1 MAHFWTRIRMAAS
14 VVGQIMR
21 APDSAFT
28 TLDFESRANQ
38 YAYLWAWESGALFTN
53 VDSVGLA
60 VASYA
65 AALRAQLRL
74 YRHTRLVWNMV
85 PVVTD
90 FWGSVMYPGE
100 LSRDG
105 KEFPDGQPSALPL
118 PEDTRPDLM
127 AACAQVWSW
136 TGMQAQKYVIP
147 YWAAVAGN
155 VLIEVVADPLREKV
169 YFKLHWPSVVRSIT
183 LNSAGDVKHYRIEY
197 NVREVVGVDAQG
209 REQFVEYTYGQEVDK
224 ESIKTYRDNRL
235 YDYTN
240 GALGAEYPNPWGFVP
255 ACWVPHRSVGSE
267 FAAPAVA
274 APGLNELL
282 AINSVESMVDDAMQ
296 RGTRPIPVF
305 FTNKSVRPLYDRP
318 KRNEDDDEFSEE
330 RLDDD
335 ADRESWTGIKLSAD
349 SSIGKLD
356 PSIDLGAADTRLES
370 KKRAWLRKYP
380 EVSMWESLRER
391 NVSGVAAE
399 ILHGDTRNK
408 VLKIRP
414 ETDRQ
419 VIKATQMA
427 ITIAARLRPTW
438 SRQDGGRQLFAPF
451 NEGSWDRGDLDF
463 ELANRP
469 IIPEVP
475 LTEEEKATIADI
487 RLNKLGLPEAWVFAQ
502 YGVPLAVIQVAER
515 ESEARAQ
522 AQAEAEAA
530 AREAEQR
537 ESAGETTPGQPAGAE
552 TVGQG
557 NG

>member
-1 MAHFWTRIRMAAS
+1 
-14 VVGQIMR
+14 
-21 APDSAFT
+21 
-28 TLDFESRANQ
+28 
-38 YAYLWAWESGALFTN
+38 
-53 VDSVGLA
+53 
-60 VASYA
+60 
-65 AALRAQLRL
+65 
-74 YRHTRLVWNMV
+74 
-85 PVVTD
+85 
-90 FWGSVMYPGE
+90 
-100 LSRDG
+100 
-105 KEFPDGQPSALPL
+105 
-118 PEDTRPDLM
+118 
-127 AACAQVWSW
+127 
-136 TGMQAQKYVIP
+136 
-147 YWAAVAGN
+147 
-155 VLIEVVADPLREKV
+155 
-169 YFKLHWPSVVRSIT
+169 
-183 LNSAGDVKHYRIEY
+183 
-197 NVREVVGVDAQG
+197 
-209 REQFVEYTYGQEVDK
+209 
-224 ESIKTYRDNRL
+224 
-235 YDYTN
+235 
-240 GALGAEYPNPWGFVP
+240 
-255 ACWVPHRSVGSE
+255 
-267 FAAPAVA
+267 
-274 APGLNELL
+274 
-282 AINSVESMVDDAMQ
+282 
-296 RGTRPIPVF
+296 
-305 FTNKSVRPLYDRP
+305 
-318 KRNEDDDEFSEE
+318 
-330 RLDDD
+330 
-335 ADRESWTGIKLSAD
+335 
-349 SSIGKLD
+349 
-356 PSIDLGAADTRLES
+356 
-370 KKRAWLRKYP
+370 
-380 EVSMWESLRER
+380 MWESLRER